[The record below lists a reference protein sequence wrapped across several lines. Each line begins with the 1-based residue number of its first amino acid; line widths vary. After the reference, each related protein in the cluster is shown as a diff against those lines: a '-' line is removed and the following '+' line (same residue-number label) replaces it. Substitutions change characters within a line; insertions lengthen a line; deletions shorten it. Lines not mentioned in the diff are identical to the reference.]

1 MTFQTPMLNAT
12 EEKSLAD
19 RNPEAYRLY
28 TIVKALWHE
37 AFSNESKVIT
47 LQDRVAELERK
58 LSAK

>member
-1 MTFQTPMLNAT
+1 MLNAT